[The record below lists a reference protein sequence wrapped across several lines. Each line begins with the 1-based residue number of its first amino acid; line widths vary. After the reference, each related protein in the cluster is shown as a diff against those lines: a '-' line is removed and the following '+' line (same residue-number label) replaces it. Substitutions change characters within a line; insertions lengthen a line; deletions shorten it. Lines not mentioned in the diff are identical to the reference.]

1 MFSCE
6 FRLKFRLYMR
16 ISGYNFSDMRKICE
30 IQGPKKGRIQNMRIS
45 EYNFQTCEKYA
56 KINIIFR
63 LSREAEN
70 NEFRHAKYAKFRVQ
84 KKYVFKTCE
93 FQVPKKGRHRG
104 MRLSKKKF
112 KHAKVSSTVSEHAI
126 FNVISNLFLLSICS
140 Q

>member
-45 EYNFQTCEKYA
+45 GYNFQTCEKYA

-104 MRLSKKKF
+104 MRLSTIEIQICECQDY
-112 KHAKVSSTVSEHAI
+112 SSKHAI
-126 FNVISNLFLLSICS
+126 FNVISYLTVLT
-140 Q
+140 